1 MAKVDASPPPIHD
14 IDIRQLRLFKT
25 VVECDGLT
33 AAEYQLGMSCST
45 ISKHLSALEERLTVR
60 LCERGRSG
68 FSVTAQGLAVY
79 NATISLLDALETFR
93 SELSSTKKLL
103 TGSVS
108 LWVMDNSHNEHGN
121 PLARMLARF
130 KSRPGNVKVTINAT
144 DPGSVESAVAAGLAQ
159 IGITISDNRM
169 PSLNYEPIG
178 EETTSL
184 YCATNHPRVESLV
197 GGSVS
202 NARFDGLNFI
212 TRGYLRSDPF
222 ARRHPWKSTAVAQH
236 IEGTLQLILSGSFIG
251 IIPDHIAAL
260 WVANNRIRR
269 INWAETTGVA
279 KINVVWRQ
287 KSGSNLTVTSMLDD
301 IRSVY
306 RDASA

>member
-1 MAKVDASPPPIHD
+1 MARADAKLPPIHD

-33 AAEYQLGMSCST
+33 AAEHQLGMSCST
-45 ISKHLSALEERLTVR
+45 ISKHLSALEDRLSVR

-68 FSVTAQGLAVY
+68 FSMTTQGLGVY
-79 NATISLLDALETFR
+79 NATIGLLDALETFR

-121 PLARMLARF
+121 PLARMLTRF
-130 KSRPGNVKVTINAT
+130 KDRPGNVKVTINAT
-144 DPGSVESAVAAGLAQ
+144 DPGSVESAVAAGVAQ
-159 IGITISDNRM
+159 VGITISDNRM
-169 PSLNYEPIG
+169 PGLIYEPVG

-184 YCATNHPRVESLV
+184 YCATNHPRAAALL

-202 NARFDGLNFI
+202 DVKFEELDFVA
-212 TRGYLRSDPF
+212 RGYLRSD
-222 ARRHPWKSTAVAQH
+222 ALAKRHPWKSTAVSQH
-236 IEGTLQLILSGSFIG
+236 IEGTLQLILSAAFIG
-251 IIPDHIAAL
+251 IIPDHIAAR
-260 WVANNRIRR
+260 WVASDRLRR
-269 INWAETTGVA
+269 IGWADTVGVA
-279 KINVVWRQ
+279 KVKVVWRQ
-287 KSGSNLTVTSMLDD
+287 KSASNLTVTAMLDD

-306 RDASA
+306 RDGVG